1 MNILSFK
8 LTLMKKFFLLVAI
21 PISLMAQPR
30 GILLEDL
37 TWLEAEKI
45 LTPKTIVVIPLGA
58 AAKEHGPHLL
68 LKNDLILADYLKER
82 VHQSADVV
90 IAPTINYHFYPA
102 FVEYPGST
110 SLRLATARDMVID
123 ICRSLARFGPT
134 QFYILNTGVSTVRA
148 LKPAADS
155 LAAYGI
161 TMHFTDLKKLEPV
174 EKIIRQQE
182 GGTHADEIETS
193 MILYMKPEAV
203 NMKKAVRD
211 YTPST
216 GGGLTRDPNNKQ
228 ATYSPTGVWGDATL
242 ATVKKGMIVTE
253 GLVKMILN
261 DIEELRSN

>member
-1 MNILSFK
+1 
-8 LTLMKKFFLLVAI
+8 MKKILLLLVLPLGLI
-21 PISLMAQPR
+21 AQPK

-68 LKNDLILADYLKER
+68 LKNDLILAEYLKER
-82 VHQSADVV
+82 VRQSANVV
-90 IAPTINYHFYPA
+90 IAPTINYHFYPS

-110 SLRLATARDMVID
+110 SLRLSTARDMVID
-123 ICRSLARFGPT
+123 ICRGLSRFGPT

-148 LKPAADS
+148 LNPAADS
-155 LAAYGI
+155 LATYGI

-174 EKIIRQQE
+174 EKTIRQQE

-203 NMKKAVRD
+203 DMKKAVKD

-216 GGGLTRDPNNKQ
+216 GGGLTRDPNNKNS
-228 ATYSPTGVWGDATL
+228 TYSPTGIWGDATL
-242 ATVKKGMIVTE
+242 ATLKKGKIVSE
-253 GLVKMILN
+253 GLVEMILN
-261 DIEELRSN
+261 DIEVLRSKF